1 MLIAIF
7 LLAAVYF
14 LGLVMTHEA
23 STNTWNFKWP
33 IEAAKELWAAITL
46 KNVK

>member
-1 MLIAIF
+1 MFLLIF

>member
-14 LGLVMTHEA
+14 VGLVMTHEA

-33 IEAAKELWAAITL
+33 VDAVKKFL
-46 KNVK
+46 KSKSSN

>member
-1 MLIAIF
+1 MFLFIF

-33 IEAAKELWAAITL
+33 IDYFKKLL
-46 KNVK
+46 KSSN